1 MLFISDIRD
10 ICDYFY
16 SVHPFFNEENDKDH
30 LVYEINEELFKCDED
45 KLLWLLY
52 LVKRRIIKNHKDVY
66 ENEYL
71 YKHSYLIYVVYIKLR
86 A

>member
-1 MLFISDIRD
+1 MTTISSQKKN
-10 ICDYFY
+10 Y
-16 SVHPFFNEENDKDH
+16 
-30 LVYEINEELFKCDED
+30 
-45 KLLWLLY
+45 
-52 LVKRRIIKNHKDVY
+52 KNHKDVY